1 MPRLRPILLAFA
13 LLVAGMPAMAGSSNS
28 SQQQQYGNSS
38 SNGQMQ
44 QGQMQNGGQQMQ
56 GRTQQNNQQ
65 EPPKPGFKV
74 TVQHSGDRKTVG
86 NYSSGRTQR
95 AAPVNPAS
103 KPFRTMADMAYHN
116 RKIEACLAFCS
127 ISHKNWENE
136 CIAKAGPQYPCGS
149 LGASWYYQCQHG
161 CANGK

>member
-1 MPRLRPILLAFA
+1 MAAMP
-13 LLVAGMPAMAGSSNS
+13 VMAGSSNS
-28 SQQQQYGNSS
+28 GQQQSGMSS
-38 SNGQMQ
+38 SNGQM

-56 GRTQQNNQQ
+56 GRTQQNSRQ

-95 AAPVNPAS
+95 SAPAVDPAS
-103 KPFRTMADMAYHN
+103 KPFRTMADMAHHN

-127 ISHKNWENE
+127 ISHKNWETE
-136 CIAKAGPQYPCGS
+136 CITKAGPQYPCGS
-149 LGASWYYQCQHG
+149 LGASWYYQCQHN